1 MKAYK
6 LNIMAKNLIVLTLS
20 MVMITMIGCEDFLD
34 KQPLDKLST
43 ATFWKTESD
52 AMLALT
58 GVYHLEGYNN
68 STGAKQQ
75 YSFWNQD
82 THLRVLEA
90 TTDNGFE
97 KDNNV
102 TDFNNGNLAA
112 SYNVVAAL
120 WLTSYQKIA
129 KCNNFLSNIDNV
141 TMDETKR
148 AKIKAEVKAI
158 RAFDYFNLAFYW
170 GDVPLV
176 KTVLSVDQANSVTR
190 APKQEVIDFV
200 ISELQSAIL
209 DLPATQP
216 DSERGRITKGA
227 ALGILGRVQMAQK
240 LWPEAKATYKAII
253 DLGIYSLHPTFKD
266 IFIDNGE
273 NSSEIIMTSV
283 RMNDLYG
290 TSIPLSTLGFTWGGF
305 HHWSPYNEL
314 VESFE
319 CIDGKPITE
328 SPLYDPENPYK
339 DRDPRLKATVLINGV
354 SKFRNILYV
363 SHPDSS
369 ATKYP
374 DQLTRRPWSGYL
386 LNKFADED
394 YTGNVR
400 AYGGDFPMIRYA
412 EVLLS
417 YLEANIESGSSI
429 DQALLD
435 ATINKVRARPTV
447 GMPPVTETN
456 PTALTTI
463 LRRERRVELAWEGL
477 RLYDLFRWRTAHIVL
492 KGTVH
497 GMKVCSAAQAP
508 TYKTV
513 KVDARGYYINE
524 ETFFRENVDY
534 LWPIPQTERDVNP
547 NLTQNPGY
555 SGG

>member
-6 LNIMAKNLIVLTLS
+6 LTIMAKNVIVFTLS
-20 MVMITMIGCEDFLD
+20 MVMITMTGCEDFLD

-58 GVYHLEGYNN
+58 GVYHLDGYNN
-68 STGAKQQ
+68 STSAKQQ

-102 TDFNNGNLAA
+102 TDFNNGNMAP
-112 SYNVVAAL
+112 SNNVVAAL
-120 WLTSYQKIA
+120 WASSYQKIA
-129 KCNNFLSNIDNV
+129 KSNNFLDNIDNV
-141 TMDETKR
+141 TMDEAKR
-148 AKIKAEVKAI
+148 AKFKAEVKAI

-176 KTVLSVDQANSVTR
+176 KTVLSVDQANNVTR

-200 ISELQSAIL
+200 ISELQSAIP

-227 ALGILGRVQMAQK
+227 ALAILGRVQMAQK
-240 LWPEAKATYKAII
+240 LWSDAKATYKSII
-253 DLGIYSLHPTFKD
+253 DLGIYTIHPTFKD
-266 IFIDNGE
+266 VFIDNGE

-314 VESFE
+314 VEAFE

-328 SPLYDPENPYK
+328 SPLFDPENPYK

-354 SKFRNILYV
+354 SKFRNILFV

-400 AYGGDFPMIRYA
+400 AYGGDFPMVRYA

-429 DQALLD
+429 DQTLLD
-435 ATINKVRARPTV
+435 ATINKVRSRPTV
-447 GMPPVTETN
+447 GMPAVTETN
-456 PTALTTI
+456 PTVLTTI

-477 RLYDLFRWRTAHIVL
+477 RLFDLFRWRTAHIVL
-492 KGTVH
+492 KSTVH

-534 LWPIPQTERDVNP
+534 LWPIPQSERDVNP
-547 NLTQNPGY
+547 KLTQNPGY